1 MEVSGSVFYS
11 FKEKSWSVLLVKGY
25 VQNDEVRAIRCE
37 NCKSTTEVLTANHHN
52 PNLLLYGCKDAKC
65 RHRMVRLDFD
75 RQNASLKS
83 PGMLEKSSKLC
94 SAPSAMPIF
103 S

>member
-1 MEVSGSVFYS
+1 MFYAI
-11 FKEKSWSVLLVKGY
+11 KEKSWSVLLVRGY
-25 VQNDEVRAIRCE
+25 VLNDEVRAIRCE

-65 RHRMVRLDFD
+65 RHRMVRLDFNG
-75 RQNASLKS
+75 QNTLLKS
-83 PGMLEKSSKLC
+83 PVMLEKPSEFHASQ
-94 SAPSAMPIF
+94 SAIPIF